1 MKLVIHPPVSDEWLR
16 RIRAVSPT
24 LYVVECKSEDDAE
37 LEVASAAA
45 FYGTITPKL
54 LRAARQLRWVQAPIA
69 GLERYMFPE
78 LSEHPAVLTNMRG
91 VYHDMVPEH
100 AFLLMLA
107 LARGMRR
114 YAQLQ
119 HDRRW
124 EPHEICLLA
133 GETVGIVGLGG
144 IGAGLARRAAAFD
157 MRIIGLDPKIERL
170 PGAAGVEAVLRPAEL
185 DVLLERSDWV
195 VICAPHTPDT
205 EKMFR
210 RPQLRRMKRTAFLI
224 NVGRGVIVDLAD
236 LTAALQ
242 AGDIAGAGLDVF
254 EVEPLPVDHPLW
266 AMPNV
271 VITPHVAA
279 SAPGVS
285 ERWLDVLLDNLGRFF
300 RSEPLRNVVDKQQWF

>member
-16 RIRAVSPT
+16 RIRAASPT
-24 LYVVECKSEDDAE
+24 LSVVECESEADAE

-78 LSEHPAVLTNMRG
+78 LAEHPAVLTNMRG

-100 AFLLMLA
+100 AVLFMLA

-114 YAQLQ
+114 YALLQ

-124 EPHEICLLA
+124 EPHEVGLLA
-133 GETVGIVGLGG
+133 GQTVGIVGLGG

-157 MRIIGLDPKIERL
+157 MRIIGVDPKIDRL
-170 PGAAGVEAVLRPAEL
+170 PGIAGVEAVLRPAEL

-195 VICAPHTPDT
+195 VICAPHTPET

-210 RPQLRRMKRTAFLI
+210 RAQLRRMKRTAFLV

-236 LTAALQ
+236 LTSALQ
-242 AGDIAGAGLDVF
+242 AGDIAGAALDVF
-254 EVEPLPVDHPLW
+254 ETEPLPVDHPLW

-279 SAPGVS
+279 NTPGVS
-285 ERWLDVLLDNLGRFF
+285 NRWLDVLLDNLRRFV
-300 RSEPLRNVVDKQQWF
+300 RSEPLQNVVDKRHWF